1 MRKKTYRINEYEDW
15 LFIEENLPNYESRN
29 DILYNDIVSRYVN
42 GEEIDSHDAEMM
54 KNDFS
59 SFEEAAKWL
68 DKDIKRLFL
77 EAVEAV
83 YEEGRL
89 EAITCVKR

>member
-1 MRKKTYRINEYEDW
+1 MRKKTYRINECEDW
-15 LFIEENLPNYESRN
+15 LFIEENLPNYESRD

-68 DKDIKRLFL
+68 DKDFKRLFL

>member
-42 GEEIDSHDAEMM
+42 GEEIDDHDAEMM

-59 SFEEAAKWL
+59 SFEEAVKWL
-68 DKDIKRLFL
+68 DKDTKRLFL

-89 EAITCVKR
+89 EAITCAKR

>member
-42 GEEIDSHDAEMM
+42 GEEIDDHDAEMM

-59 SFEEAAKWL
+59 SFEEAVKWL
-68 DKDIKRLFL
+68 DNDTKRLFL

-89 EAITCVKR
+89 EAITCAKR